1 MKIELLEV
9 TPQCTKDCKFEPRP
23 VPGAVHYPRRWE
35 CITHGYPLE
44 KHSVFITSQSEL
56 EKQNDYVT
64 EIASPADVIEIGGK
78 EVSLY

>member
-1 MKIELLEV
+1 MSQFPFTKECTEGCELAIG
-9 TPQCTKDCKFEPRP
+9 P
-23 VPGAVHYPRRWE
+23 VPGSNGWPRRLA
-35 CITHGYPLE
+35 CSVHGYPSE
-44 KHSVFITSQSEL
+44 KHSAFITSQSEL

>member
-1 MKIELLEV
+1 MNYFRPCECGAPFTLE
-9 TPQCTKDCKFEPRP
+9 P
-23 VPGAVHYPRRWE
+23 VPGAQQFPKRKICTV
-35 CITHGYPLE
+35 HGYPSE
-44 KHSVFITSQSEL
+44 KHSAFITSQSEL